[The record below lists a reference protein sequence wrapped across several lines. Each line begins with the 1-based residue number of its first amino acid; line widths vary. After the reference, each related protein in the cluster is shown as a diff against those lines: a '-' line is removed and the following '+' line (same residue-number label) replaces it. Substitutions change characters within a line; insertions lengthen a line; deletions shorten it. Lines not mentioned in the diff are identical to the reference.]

1 MFSLLRPRIRV
12 YPYELLHCDI
22 TLNVHIRLH
31 LSLTIGESAM
41 GVYMGHRS
49 SGVMVF
55 KLCPRI
61 RVYPYEPLHCNI
73 TLNVHI
79 RYIDHR

>member
-31 LSLTIGESAM
+31 LSLTIGESSM
-41 GVYMGHRS
+41 GVYIRS
-49 SGVMVF
+49 S
-55 KLCPRI
+55 
-61 RVYPYEPLHCNI
+61 
-73 TLNVHI
+73 
-79 RYIDHR
+79 